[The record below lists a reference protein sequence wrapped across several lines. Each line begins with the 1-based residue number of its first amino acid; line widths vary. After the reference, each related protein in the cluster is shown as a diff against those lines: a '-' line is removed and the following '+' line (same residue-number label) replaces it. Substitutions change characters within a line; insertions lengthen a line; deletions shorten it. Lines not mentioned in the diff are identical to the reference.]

1 MVEQKIGYSVEI
13 PKDKKLSCSIG
24 IASCHGYNSEEVT
37 EALNKADKGLYYVK
51 KTTKSSY
58 VVWDEIKNVKGKR
71 I

>member
-1 MVEQKIGYSVEI
+1 MNKLLDSLHEKILKS
-13 PKDKKLSCSIG
+13 KF
-24 IASCHGYNSEEVT
+24 SEEVT